1 MAKNDKTLKDFFDQI
16 AIKVEKQT
24 TGSLAVGTMLTDL
37 VDELGTLIKTLHCR
51 AMELSKE
58 ALELTQKMREAV
70 DAQDHD
76 AWEKSSQRVFE
87 LKGRIEA
94 YVEVVGDLQNLG
106 TKVARRSI
114 ETKH

>member
-1 MAKNDKTLKDFFDQI
+1 
-16 AIKVEKQT
+16 
-24 TGSLAVGTMLTDL
+24 MLTDL
-37 VDELGTLIKTLHCR
+37 VDELGTLIKALHSR
-51 AMELSKE
+51 AKGASLE
-58 ALELTQKMREAV
+58 ALKLTEKMRSAV

-76 AWEKSSQRVFE
+76 AWDNNSQRVFE

-94 YVEVVGDLQNLG
+94 YMQVVKDLQDLG

>member
-1 MAKNDKTLKDFFDQI
+1 MGKTDKTLKEFFDDI
-16 AIKVEKQT
+16 AIKVEKQSS
-24 TGSLAVGTMLTDL
+24 GALAVGTMLTDL
-37 VDELGTLIKTLHCR
+37 VDELGTLIKALHGR

-58 ALELTQKMREAV
+58 ALETTEKMRSAV

-76 AWEKSSQRVFE
+76 AWDKSSQRVFE

-94 YVEVVGDLQNLG
+94 YMEVAGDLQNLG
-106 TKVARRSI
+106 VKVGRRSL